1 MLDLKYDAIIGLI
14 GLTGL
19 TNSDKIKINLKENKE

>member
-1 MLDLKYDAIIGLI
+1 MLDLRYDAII

-19 TNSDKIKINLKENKE
+19 TNSDKVKINLKENKE